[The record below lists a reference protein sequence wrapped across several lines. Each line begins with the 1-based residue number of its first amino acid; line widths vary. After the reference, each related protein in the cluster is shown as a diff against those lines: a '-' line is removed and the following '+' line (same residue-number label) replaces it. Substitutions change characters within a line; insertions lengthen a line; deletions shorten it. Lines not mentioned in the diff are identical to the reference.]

1 MESVPV
7 NVTARTEWLFY
18 HLWKKNPNTGLSCE
32 SILIPSTVFFRWA
45 HPHVWYK
52 MSSQMK
58 IVRMKNEKIDIDD
71 IYENFNKKVG
81 ESEVV
86 STYTYK
92 DVE

>member
-1 MESVPV
+1 MEQVPV

-18 HLWKKNPNTGLSCE
+18 HLWKKSPETGRSCE

-52 MSSQMK
+52 MSNEFK
-58 IVRMKNEKIDIDD
+58 IVRMKNEKINIDD
-71 IYENFNKKVG
+71 IYDNFNHNIG

-86 STYTYK
+86 NTYTYK

>member
-1 MESVPV
+1 MDPVPV

-18 HLWKKNPNTGLSCE
+18 HLWKKSPDTGKSCE
-32 SILIPSTVFFRWA
+32 SLLIPSTVFFRWA

-52 MSSQMK
+52 MSSELN

-71 IYENFNKKVG
+71 IYDNFVNDIG
-81 ESEVV
+81 ESSVV

-92 DVE
+92 DIE